1 MTWLRRIGGWLLIA
15 LAALVPAWGWLRE
28 RHARKAAEQ
37 RWHDEVA
44 RGQREAAL
52 ARDRMR
58 IQREAHDRGARV
70 RTEAES
76 RAVAHETRATDA
88 LALED
93 DLDALAAELDRTAR

>member
-1 MTWLRRIGGWLLIA
+1 MTWLRRIGLWA
-15 LAALVPAWGWLRE
+15 LAALAVIIPGLGWLRE
-28 RHARKAAEQ
+28 RRARKAAEA

-52 ARDRMR
+52 ARERMR
-58 IQREAHDRGARV
+58 IQREAHDREARV
-70 RTEAES
+70 RVEAES

-93 DLDALAAELDRTAR
+93 DLDALAADLDRTAR